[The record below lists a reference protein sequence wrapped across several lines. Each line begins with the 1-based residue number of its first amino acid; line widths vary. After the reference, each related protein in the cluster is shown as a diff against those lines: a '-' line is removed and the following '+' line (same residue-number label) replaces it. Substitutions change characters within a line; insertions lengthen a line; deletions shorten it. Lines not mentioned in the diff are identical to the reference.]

1 MNKTDGGGIPK
12 LMIASFLRTVKMV
25 LWGFLGIRKSS
36 EWQKDA
42 QKTNLFHI
50 IVVGLGAAVL
60 LIIGLMM
67 LVSWVV
73 ST

>member
-1 MNKTDGGGIPK
+1 MNKTGGGGIPK
-12 LMIASFLRTVKMV
+12 SMIASFLRTVKMV

-50 IVVGLGAAVL
+50 IVVGLGAAVV

>member
-1 MNKTDGGGIPK
+1 MSETAGSITNF
-12 LMIASFLRTVKMV
+12 MIASFLRTVKMV